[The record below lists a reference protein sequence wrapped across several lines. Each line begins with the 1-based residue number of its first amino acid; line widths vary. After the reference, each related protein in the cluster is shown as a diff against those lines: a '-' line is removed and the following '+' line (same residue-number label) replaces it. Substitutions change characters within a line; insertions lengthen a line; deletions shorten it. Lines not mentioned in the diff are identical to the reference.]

1 MAERPKASYYAVI
14 PADVRYDDRLPPNAK
29 LLYCELTSMC
39 AEMGYCNA
47 PASDLGAPYGLSDR
61 TIRSL
66 LKALEDGGYIYTYVI
81 RDQDTG
87 QIAGRNI
94 YLASA
99 LAVQFLRDIK
109 HENSAQSSGIKFP
122 QASGIKFPDYIM
134 NNNIYIPPKP
144 PQGGE
149 GEGQPKK
156 KRRGEYQEQAA
167 HEPERFEGFW
177 KFYRRVT
184 PKTVNTGSRQ
194 KAIRAWDKLAPD
206 NGLITTMG
214 RALEKQSKS
223 EDWQRGVGVPHAS
236 TWLNQHGWED
246 DWGVPAAAAQEREEM
261 PEKCL

>member
-1 MAERPKASYYAVI
+1 MAERPKPGFYAVI
-14 PADVRYDDRLPPNAK
+14 PADVRYDERIPPNAK
-29 LLYCELTSMC
+29 LLY
-39 AEMGYCNA
+39 AEISALSDASGVCNA
-47 PASDLGAPYGLSDR
+47 GDEWFLRCYGLSDR
-61 TIRSL
+61 TVRRLLSSL
-66 LKALEDGGYIYTYVI
+66 EEAGYIRTETV
-81 RDQDTG
+81 RDPETG
-87 QIAGRNI
+87 QITGREV
-94 YLASA
+94 YLGAA
-99 LAVQFLRDIK
+99 YAAKILNDLK
-109 HENSAQSSGIKFP
+109 HQSDAQSSGQKCP
-122 QASGIKFPDYIM
+122 EASGQKCPDILMY
-134 NNNIYIPPKP
+134 NNIYNPPKP

-149 GEGQPKK
+149 GEGQQKK

-167 HEPERFEGFW
+167 HEPERFEEFW